1 MSPKG
6 KKTPLAFKPFS
17 ILSGIAAGAV
27 ANAVFKQIWTRV
39 SDDAIVPDPTDPAE
53 TWGRLLLAAAIEGV
67 TFALVKVAADRAAA
81 ALYGKTAGVWP
92 GEEAV
97 QA

>member
-1 MSPKG
+1 MSSKG

-17 ILSGIAAGAV
+17 IISGIAAGAI
-27 ANAVFKQIWTRV
+27 ANAVFKQVWTRV
-39 SDDAIVPDPTDPAE
+39 SDDPIVPDPTDPAE
-53 TWGRLLLAAAIEGV
+53 TWGRLLLAAAIEGL
-67 TFALVKVAADRAAA
+67 TFALVKVAADRGAA
-81 ALYGKTAGVWP
+81 ALYGRTAGIWP